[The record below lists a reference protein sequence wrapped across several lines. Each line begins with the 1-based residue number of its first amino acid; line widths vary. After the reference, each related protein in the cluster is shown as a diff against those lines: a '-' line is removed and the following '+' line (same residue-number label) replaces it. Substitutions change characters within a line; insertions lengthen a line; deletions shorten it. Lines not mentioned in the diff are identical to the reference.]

1 MANSVEDIYQQIAG
15 YIVESID
22 DDWSVAWVCVEI
34 EEDDNGLTYDR
45 YRTADTDGDLS
56 FKAGHEVYELF
67 DALRRML
74 KRPSEKPWRFAKFTP
89 EPSGKFHIDFEY
101 EPPFTLSANLD
112 QSEAGRVSNDRG
124 LETTPGELRS
134 LPCPTPRGAD
144 RPIGRVVSAHVL
156 DSKQLWTRK
165 AQCKAGR
172 RLTQTIRR
180 ARSRK
185 KRGRLPHRMAE
196 LTASFGCCSLNGRS
210 AIGLTRETTSHCDA
224 ADTPP
229 ARAPNFR

>member
-22 DDWSVAWVCVEI
+22 DDWSVAWVCAEM

-45 YRTADTDGDLS
+45 YRTADSDGDLS

-124 LETTPGELRS
+124 LETTQGRLRS
-134 LPCPTPRGAD
+134 LPCPVMVGE
-144 RPIGRVVSAHVL
+144 RVAPLTATTEPDVRLSPHPALEHQGL
-156 DSKQLWTRK
+156 CHRHYQ
-165 AQCKAGR
+165 R
-172 RLTQTIRR
+172 RL
-180 ARSRK
+180 
-185 KRGRLPHRMAE
+185 
-196 LTASFGCCSLNGRS
+196 LTTFAW
-210 AIGLTRETTSHCDA
+210 
-224 ADTPP
+224 
-229 ARAPNFR
+229 